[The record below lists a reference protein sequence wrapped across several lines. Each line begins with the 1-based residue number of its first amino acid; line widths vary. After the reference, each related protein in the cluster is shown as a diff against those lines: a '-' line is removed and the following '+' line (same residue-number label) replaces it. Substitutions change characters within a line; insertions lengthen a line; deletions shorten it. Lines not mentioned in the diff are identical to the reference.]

1 VSLSGLSLKADSHKE
16 AIKATEVLFE
26 EGKWGLHKPHPT
38 SWADTEG
45 WQSVIS
51 HDCKVSSAPCRMLI
65 EHHSN
70 KTACPY
76 CAERMPPSIVALFK
90 LQNGDIMK

>member
-1 VSLSGLSLKADSHKE
+1 MSLSNIELKAVSHKE
-16 AIKATEVLFE
+16 VIKATEVLFE
-26 EGKWGLHKPHPT
+26 EGKWGLHKPQSP
-38 SWADTEG
+38 SWTDKEG

-51 HDCKVSSAPCRMLI
+51 HDCTVLSAPCWMLLAY
-65 EHHSN
+65 HSN